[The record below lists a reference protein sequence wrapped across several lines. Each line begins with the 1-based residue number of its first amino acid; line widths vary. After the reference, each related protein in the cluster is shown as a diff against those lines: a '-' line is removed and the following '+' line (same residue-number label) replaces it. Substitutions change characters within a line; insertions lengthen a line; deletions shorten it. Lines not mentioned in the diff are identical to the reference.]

1 MAQSLIEG
9 AKAPEIVLNNAYGK
23 KVKLSDFKGKQVV
36 LYFYP
41 RDNTPG
47 CTLEGRDF
55 SALLPQFK
63 KKNAVVIGVSPDS
76 EKSHCGFI
84 EKHGLT
90 VDLLSDPEHA
100 VLEKYGV
107 WQEKSLYGKKH
118 MGIVRTTF
126 LIDANGIIKKI
137 WNKVKVNNHAQE
149 VLESL

>member
-1 MAQSLIEG
+1 MAQSLTEG
-9 AKAPEIVLNNAYGK
+9 AKAPEIVLNNADGK

-84 EKHGLT
+84 KKHGLT
-90 VDLLSDPEHA
+90 VELLSDPEHA

-118 MGIVRTTF
+118 MGVVRTTF